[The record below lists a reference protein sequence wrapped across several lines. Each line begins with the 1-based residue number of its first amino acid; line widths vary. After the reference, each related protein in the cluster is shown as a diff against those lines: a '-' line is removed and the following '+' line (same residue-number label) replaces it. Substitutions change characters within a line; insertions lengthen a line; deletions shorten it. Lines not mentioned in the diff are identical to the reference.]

1 MSFRNTNENYT
12 SVNNA
17 FSRDKALEPATIGIL
32 FVILS
37 NDPHWTV
44 YPEEIATRLG
54 ISRTTVDRHFKIL
67 EKAGYM
73 RTLRFNLKNRGGSI
87 VRRLFS
93 DIPITDV
100 FFEYW
105 KSRVEKEV
113 LDDTN

>member
-1 MSFRNTNENYT
+1 M
-12 SVNNA
+12 
-17 FSRDKALEPATIGIL
+17 EPATIGIL

-73 RTLRFNLKNRGGSI
+73 RTVKFSFGKRKGSK

-105 KSRVEKEV
+105 KSKVEKEEYE
-113 LDDTN
+113 DD